1 MTTWRRNSGPSY
13 NREQQSSVETSCGI
27 TVRTKKSCE
36 IVGPGGSP
44 QCRAL
49 HVSVRSLWLLATIKG
64 ARATL
69 KGRMENGS
77 TAKARNQNYEVT
89 LDVGCQACNGRK
101 HFSAAGLPWWI
112 APLLL
117 KSLERLKAVG
127 TSITWRL
134 GLQTIGTFT
143 GTANYVSRESHMRNI
158 RELERLLAIGK
169 RTGDE

>member
-1 MTTWRRNSGPSY
+1 MPSWRRNSGPSY
-13 NREQQSSVETSCGI
+13 NQEQQNSVETSSGL
-27 TVRTKKSCE
+27 TVRMKKSCE

-49 HVSVRSLWLLATIKG
+49 HVSVRSLWLLAIIKG

-69 KGRMENGS
+69 KDQMGS
-77 TAKARNQNYEVT
+77 GSAAKAHNQNYEVT
-89 LDVGCQACNGRK
+89 LDAGCLVCNGRK
-101 HFSAAGLPWWI
+101 HLSAVGLPWWI

-117 KSLERLKAVG
+117 KSLERLKGAG

-134 GLQTIGTFT
+134 ALQTIGTFT